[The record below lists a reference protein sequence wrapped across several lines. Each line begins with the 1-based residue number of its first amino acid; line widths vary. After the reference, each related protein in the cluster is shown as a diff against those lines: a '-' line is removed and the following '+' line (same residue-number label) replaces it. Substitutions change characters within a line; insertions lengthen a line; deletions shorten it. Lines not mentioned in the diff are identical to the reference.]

1 MILNMLSSTFLAPFG
16 FYGGGIGNFLSQLEQ
31 LGFFSYLLPFLVI
44 FALIFGILSR
54 INIFEDN
61 KSINAIISLSVGLM
75 ALQFGF
81 VSNFFSEIFP
91 RLGVG
96 LAIILVVLIF
106 LGLFMDPE
114 EKWMN
119 YGMLGIGAIIVFF
132 ILIQSA
138 AFSGTSFGF
147 FISQYASSII
157 LGVVVVAVLVAIVAS
172 AGKHDKIHR
181 RGESPLERA
190 LRGGSR

>member
-1 MILNMLSSTFLAPFG
+1 MFSSTFLAPFG
-16 FYGGGIGNFLSQLEQ
+16 FYGGDIGNFLLQLEQ

-61 KSINAIISLSVGLM
+61 KAINAIISLSVGLM

-114 EKWMN
+114 QKAMN
-119 YGMLGIGAIIVFF
+119 YGMLGIGAIIVVV
-132 ILIQSA
+132 ILIESA
-138 AFSGTSFGF
+138 VFSGTSFGF
-147 FISQYASSII
+147 FIRQYAGLGLI
-157 LGVVVVAVLVAIVAS
+157 LLVVGGLVAAAIAS
-172 AGKHDKIHR
+172 AGKRDRTYR

-190 LRGGSR
+190 LRGGGK